1 MPTEVL
7 DDEPAP
13 VGLPGVRL
21 LNLRTAVCWIEA
33 ACRIIARRA
42 VQSTEK
48 RGGVANVL
56 ALDQTSRHGEGRQ
69 QNFLPLVDW
78 KRYRLIP
85 EGHRACMRTYDTFV
99 NPWRSVG
106 LALMANGCLLKLNEQ
121 L

>member
-1 MPTEVL
+1 MHSGLHEHAHKRRAFPGKKISVRIQGL
-7 DDEPAP
+7 VP
-13 VGLPGVRL
+13 VFVRL

-99 NPWRSVG
+99 IP
-106 LALMANGCLLKLNEQ
+106 
-121 L
+121 